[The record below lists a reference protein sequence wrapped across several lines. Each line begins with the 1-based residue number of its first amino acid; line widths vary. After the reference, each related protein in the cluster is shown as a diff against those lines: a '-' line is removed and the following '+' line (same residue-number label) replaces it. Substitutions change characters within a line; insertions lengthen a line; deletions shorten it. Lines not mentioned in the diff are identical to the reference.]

1 MEKKS
6 NSFWS
11 VDENWIRWLS
21 SLDQTSSMVTM
32 GSFLTAFALAPI
44 SNMLTN
50 SFSIEAQLPCY
61 RHNTTIYLKYL
72 KYI

>member
-6 NSFWS
+6 ISFWS
-11 VDENWIRWLS
+11 ADENWIRWLN

-32 GSFLTAFALAPI
+32 GSFLTAFALDPI

-50 SFSIEAQLPCY
+50 SFSIEAQLASN
-61 RHNTTIYLKYL
+61 RHNTTKYL

>member
-6 NSFWS
+6 ICFWS
-11 VDENWIRWLS
+11 ADENWIRWLS

-32 GSFLTAFALAPI
+32 ESCLSAFALDPI

-50 SFSIEAQLPCY
+50 SFSTQLACY
-61 RHNTTIYLKYL
+61 RHNTAIYLKYL